1 MQKWQSSR
9 VVHVEFHTF
18 STERLCKQ
26 SQERCRQQRGTPFL
40 FVCVN
45 GKILRFEVLGGGGKK
60 MHMIWWISI
69 KHGWNRVVGNFLMY
83 SIHASS
89 SLPIRGERYE
99 MWWRGAPNIVM
110 CSNSKDVRRHLK
122 RLVCSGHQDA
132 HLLNTCLCAFPVLNI
147 FVSPSPNSARGF
159 QKKMHAEVGIYA
171 NHFFKFNIVFR
182 EIASIF

>member
-1 MQKWQSSR
+1 
-9 VVHVEFHTF
+9 
-18 STERLCKQ
+18 
-26 SQERCRQQRGTPFL
+26 
-40 FVCVN
+40 
-45 GKILRFEVLGGGGKK
+45 

-110 CSNSKDVRRHLK
+110 CSNSKDVRHLK

-159 QKKMHAEVGIYA
+159 QKKCMQRWGYMLTTFSSSISFSVKLRQSFRPCTHPSCSPHVTSLNITAER
-171 NHFFKFNIVFR
+171 FCR
-182 EIASIF
+182 ASQF